1 VYDIYSDIYF
11 FAPTNNICSHGLPIS
26 PFVNLKRTFQKWTFQ
41 KWNLKSHRL
50 PTIFHLFSYIKREVR
65 KRWKR
70 ERRELV
76 EIKIKIRPSQLQTVI
91 TFDRKLRFR
100 RFTRSQK
107 ANDEIY
113 KVNRLRHYHHFLG
126 KKNLVFKLKNPFEVF
141 LRSFMFFFLE
151 MVYLFIL
158 LYEKDVC
165 IFSINIFSFD
175 E

>member
-26 PFVNLKRTFQKWTFQ
+26 PFVNLNRTFQKWTFQ

-100 RFTRSQK
+100 RFTRSRK

-126 KKNLVFKLKNPFEVF
+126 KKTSSSSSKTHLK
-141 LRSFMFFFLE
+141 FFF
-151 MVYLFIL
+151 VL
-158 LYEKDVC
+158 LCFFSWKWY
-165 IFSINIFSFD
+165 IFSYYCMRKMYVYFQ
-175 E
+175 